1 MGFALRLFVSSWLV
15 LASGAVVAAEP
26 VLVYVY
32 QESCGACRKFDAEV
46 ASIYP
51 KTREGQLL
59 PITKVSLDDWRADK
73 HPFQG
78 CSRSAVVGTPTFL
91 LIQDCT
97 ETDRIT
103 GYSSDE
109 LFWLAVTRMHNSLG
123 AP

>member
-1 MGFALRLFVSSWLV
+1 MGFALRLFVSLLLILV
-15 LASGAVVAAEP
+15 CGAVVAAEP
-26 VLVYVY
+26 ALVYVY

-51 KTREGQLL
+51 KTQEGQLL
-59 PITKVSLDDWRADK
+59 PITKVSLDDWRAGK

-109 LFWLAVTRMHNSLG
+109 LFWLAVTRMQNALG
-123 AP
+123 AR

>member
-1 MGFALRLFVSSWLV
+1 MRHVLRFCCCLV
-15 LASGAVVAAEP
+15 LTSITTQLFAADP

-46 ASIYP
+46 GAIYP
-51 KTREGQLL
+51 KTQEGQVL
-59 PITKVSLDDWRADK
+59 PITKVSLEDWRAGK
-73 HPFQG
+73 HAFQG

-91 LIQDCT
+91 LIDDCS

-109 LFWLAVTRMHNSLG
+109 LFWLAVARMRNSLINR
-123 AP
+123 

>member
-1 MGFALRLFVSSWLV
+1 MRHLLRFFCCLTLIS
-15 LASGAVVAAEP
+15 ASAGVFGADP

-32 QESCGACRKFDAEV
+32 QDSCGACRKFDAEV
-46 ASIYP
+46 GSIYP
-51 KTREGQLL
+51 KTGEGQAM
-59 PITKVSLDDWRADK
+59 PITKVSLDDWRAGK

-109 LFWLAVTRMHNSLG
+109 LFWLAVARMKNSLIN
-123 AP
+123 P